1 MDSEKMSQNEVADVL
16 TSLTDNISAIV
27 AKARMISEIIDLDGN
42 EDVYRVVADDNSPFL
57 WVENLAASSLMYA
70 STVSLVRR
78 YYDEERVPV
87 DFFVVEGEERSAMK
101 FPLPFFSMSVEDVVA
116 MIDDAVKNAPAPD
129 EDGDEFELLE
139 FLNDLWRKIVGVHI
153 LFNERTLTIWR

>member
-1 MDSEKMSQNEVADVL
+1 
-16 TSLTDNISAIV
+16 
-27 AKARMISEIIDLDGN
+27 
-42 EDVYRVVADDNSPFL
+42 
-57 WVENLAASSLMYA
+57 
-70 STVSLVRR
+70 
-78 YYDEERVPV
+78 
-87 DFFVVEGEERSAMK
+87 MK

-139 FLNDLWRKIVGVHI
+139 FLNDLWGKIVGVHI